1 MISFIECYIDQNKL
15 VASPHAE
22 EWTTTNADFTS
33 YHEKTWNRGILK
45 SRGKYLVFLGVDE
58 TLTSNS
64 LKVLSEYLDKN
75 KDIDWVCGNTLV
87 TSLDKNSYF
96 LHTK

>member
-1 MISFIECYIDQNKL
+1 M
-15 VASPHAE
+15 
-22 EWTTTNADFTS
+22 
-33 YHEKTWNRGILK
+33 
-45 SRGKYLVFLGVDE
+45 VFLGVDE

-96 LHTK
+96 DHDVMSHIRNGAEKELIYLETCYTYWVGGMTEKKFIISLGIMMTLLKLLGIRV